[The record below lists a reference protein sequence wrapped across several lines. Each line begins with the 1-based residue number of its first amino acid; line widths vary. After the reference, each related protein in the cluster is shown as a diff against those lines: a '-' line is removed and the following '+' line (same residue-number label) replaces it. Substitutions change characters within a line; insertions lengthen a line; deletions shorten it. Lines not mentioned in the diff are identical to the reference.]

1 MANEYKAWYRRND
14 PQNAREGWDAYNRPF
29 GERYERPSEY
39 QDVRG
44 DAYHHYPERYDIT
57 ADQDKKRVQ
66 PDEEKQQDTSRQA
79 QRARTARAG
88 QTAVKSV
95 VQSIAGTCV
104 AAVVGA
110 VVLVSGY
117 QAIEAEKAA
126 EQAAAI
132 VQEYTADWTWGE
144 DSQTATLVL
153 TDQNGNVAKQ
163 LPVVVTV
170 VEEPATCTEDG
181 RKVFTATATDE
192 EQDKVYT
199 DVKSQVLPALG
210 HTFDEGTPTTVDGEA
225 AIVYECAHCH
235 EKFTVTATIDEND

>member
-44 DAYHHYPERYDIT
+44 DAYHHFPERYDIT

-88 QTAVKSV
+88 QTAVKSA

-110 VVLVSGY
+110 VVLVGGY

-126 EQAAAI
+126 ETAAAI
-132 VQEYTADWTWGE
+132 VETVDWAWSE
-144 DSQTATLVL
+144 DNQSVLVALYDEEGTIL
-153 TDQNGNVAKQ
+153 TE
-163 LPVVVTV
+163 LPAEVTITTV
-170 VEEPATCTEDG
+170 DATCTVDG
-181 RKVFTATATDE
+181 YKTYTAIVVYNQTT
-192 EQDKVYT
+192 YT
-199 DVKSQVLPALG
+199 DIHTQPLPAIG
-210 HTFDEGTPTTVDGEA
+210 HTFDEGKVVITENGPPVVE
-225 AIVYECAHCH
+225 YECIHCH
-235 EKFTVTATIDEND
+235 EKFTVSATIDENDE

>member
-44 DAYHHYPERYDIT
+44 DAYHHFPERYDIT

-110 VVLVSGY
+110 VVLVSGF

-132 VQEYTADWTWGE
+132 VQEYTTDWTWGE

-163 LPVVVTV
+163 LPAVVTV
-170 VEEPATCTEDG
+170 AVEEATCTTDG
-181 RKVFTATATDE
+181 RKTYTATIEYNE
-192 EQDKVYT
+192 ETYT
-199 DVKSQVLPALG
+199 NVRYDVLPATG
-210 HTFDEGTPTTVDGEA
+210 HTFDEGKVVITENGPPMIE
-225 AIVYECAHCH
+225 YECTHCH

>member
-44 DAYHHYPERYDIT
+44 DAYHHFPERYDIT
-57 ADQDKKRVQ
+57 ADQDKKRLQ
-66 PDEEKQQDTSRQA
+66 PDEEKQQDMSRQA

-104 AAVVGA
+104 AVVVGA

-126 EQAAAI
+126 ETAAAI
-132 VQEYTADWTWGE
+132 VETVDWAWSEDNEVVTASLINE
-144 DSQTATLVL
+144 DGSVITE
-153 TDQNGNVAKQ
+153 
-163 LPVVVTV
+163 LPAVVTV
-170 VEEPATCTEDG
+170 AVEEATCTADG
-181 RKVFTATATDE
+181 RKTYTATVEYNE
-192 EQDKVYT
+192 ETYT
-199 DVKSQVLPALG
+199 NVRYDMLPATG
-210 HTFDEGTPTTVDGEA
+210 HTFDEGKVVITENGPPMIE
-225 AIVYECAHCH
+225 IECTHCH
-235 EKFTVTATIDEND
+235 KKFTVTATIDENDE